1 MNQRPLSGALRR
13 QLNGEDRA
21 FPAARSAARPEQPR
35 LGGKRSPGCYHAVM
49 EQALGS
55 WKQEGR
61 ISLWR
66 YRRPPRMYAGW
77 HFAADKN
84 ACASLLRLCDIL
96 SKSTEPSYRTLTVT
110 DPVAVG
116 VDRIFGDHDLRLD
129 VPEKLRLSNDLDGA
143 GSVGLSAGVFCL
155 PLRPE
160 DASHFSEAVKD
171 ISADHADLARG
182 SAPLVPRPP
191 RRPDPGASWR
201 RSKNRPRF
209 TRRMLRNILRDRDGV

>member
-1 MNQRPLSGALRR
+1 
-13 QLNGEDRA
+13 
-21 FPAARSAARPEQPR
+21 
-35 LGGKRSPGCYHAVM
+35 M

-66 YRRPPRMYAGW
+66 YRRSPRMYAGW

-96 SKSTEPSYRTLTVT
+96 SKSTEPSHRTLTVT

-116 VDRIFGDHDLRLD
+116 VDRIFGEHDLRLE
-129 VPEKLRLSNDLDGA
+129 VPAKLRLSNDLDGT
-143 GSVGLSAGVFCL
+143 GLISLSAGVFGL

-160 DASHFSEAVKD
+160 DLSRFSEAVQD
-171 ISADHADLARG
+171 ISVDHADFGVGL
-182 SAPLVPRPP
+182 
-191 RRPDPGASWR
+191 GASNTIVKFWWWPKK
-201 RSKNRPRF
+201 S
-209 TRRMLRNILRDRDGV
+209 